1 MYVTNLLYH
10 INRFIQKEAKNQR
23 DADQTSVADLI
34 IICKDG
40 VRLEHSRLLFT
51 IFLRGYL
58 GFPDINMSEH
68 FDVVHIPYLSN
79 LELLFMINFFFT
91 SCHDDTCQLCCFQSA
106 MEESSEAGQKMLCKQ
121 RQSDQN
127 VESSPGLPDESN
139 GPFESRILEESKDN
153 KADEVNFLNQGH
165 PKDSVYSE
173 GVFCEHCGKSYE
185 TSIQLKR
192 HYYKKHSINEP
203 THKCKVCS
211 KLFLRPCD
219 LKMHEVSH
227 SSEKKFQCDECS
239 SKFNRP
245 HLLKRHQLTHADCK
259 YVCLICDKKFSVK
272 CNYQRHMLTSHSD
285 NKKYSCPNCTK
296 SFKRSDVLAVHSKIC
311 SGNTV

>member
-10 INRFIQKEAKNQR
+10 INRFIQMEEKNR
-23 DADQTSVADLI
+23 SDDDKPSFADLT

-51 IFLRGYL
+51 IFFQGYL
-58 GFPDINMSEH
+58 GFPDININEH
-68 FDVVHIPYLSN
+68 FDVVYIPYLTS

-91 SCHDDTCQLCCFQSA
+91 ACHDDPCQLCCFETA
-106 MEESSEAGQKMLCKQ
+106 MEESSEAGQKMLCTQ
-121 RQSDQN
+121 RQSEQN
-127 VESSPGLPDESN
+127 VEGLPDESN
-139 GPFESRILEESKDN
+139 ESQILEESKND
-153 KADEVNFLNQGH
+153 KADEVNFQNQGH
-165 PKDSVYSE
+165 PKDSVSSL
-173 GVFCEHCGKSYE
+173 VFFCEHCGKSYE

-219 LKMHEVSH
+219 LRRHEVSH
-227 SSEKKFQCDECS
+227 SNEKQFQCDDCG

-245 HLLKRHQLTHADCK
+245 HLLKQHQLTHTVNK
-259 YVCLICDKKFSVK
+259 YVCLICDRKFAVEG
-272 CNYQRHMLTSHSD
+272 NYKRHMSAIHSD
-285 NKKYSCPNCTK
+285 DRKYICPKCCK
-296 SFKRSDVLAVHSKIC
+296 SFKRSDHLAVHSKIC